1 LRPSLG
7 GLCDRRF
14 AEDIGKQL
22 TDSTVDGGT
31 HLRFLRSND
40 MQYDQI
46 LSRLAVGMALGAIV
60 AWPAGVLAQAPGSD
74 PASPA
79 TALAASENH
88 ADTQQ
93 AMLQP
98 SRIVPRDSEQEMI
111 AEGQK
116 LFNGTCSHC
125 HGPDAVQSVR
135 RLDLRQLRHRYGE
148 TTETVFDDTVNKGRP
163 AKGMPSWNQVFTED
177 KFRKLYAYLS
187 TIQTP

>member
-1 LRPSLG
+1 MQNNQL
-7 GLCDRRF
+7 LC
-14 AEDIGKQL
+14 
-22 TDSTVDGGT
+22 
-31 HLRFLRSND
+31 
-40 MQYDQI
+40 
-46 LSRLAVGMALGAIV
+46 RLAVGVVLGAAV
-60 AWPAGVLAQAPGSD
+60 AWPAGSFAQAPGTD
-74 PASPA
+74 PTTPA
-79 TALAASENH
+79 TALAAS
-88 ADTQQ
+88 DGPTDSSQQ

-98 SRIVPRDSEQEMI
+98 TRIVPKNSELEMI

-116 LFNGTCSHC
+116 IFNGTCSHC

-163 AKGMPSWNQVFTED
+163 AKGMPSWNSVFTED